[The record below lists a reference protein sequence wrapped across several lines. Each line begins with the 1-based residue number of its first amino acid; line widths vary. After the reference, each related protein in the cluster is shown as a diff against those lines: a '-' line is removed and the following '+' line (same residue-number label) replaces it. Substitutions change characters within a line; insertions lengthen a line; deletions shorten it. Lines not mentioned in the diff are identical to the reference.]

1 MHNPSFSAILNTL
14 HLIYLNQTSKYR
26 ECLSVL
32 SPEIL
37 DFLLKAAKE
46 LPSLFS
52 KRVKLEDT
60 EECVSDLCTVFSSW
74 RQLLLMKESNE
85 RWSEADYAALV
96 YDVLRTPA
104 VRNSSYR

>member
-1 MHNPSFSAILNTL
+1 MI
-14 HLIYLNQTSKYR
+14 
-26 ECLSVL
+26 

-46 LPSLFS
+46 MPNLFS
-52 KRVKLEDT
+52 KKVKLEDI
-60 EECVSDLCTVFSSW
+60 EECVSDICTVFKAW

-85 RWSEADYAALV
+85 RWSEADFAALV

-104 VRNSSYR
+104 VRDSSYRLV